1 MLNSFIIDYPGTP
14 YREDALFYLFDSSYK
29 IAVNS
34 IPSKKLER
42 LNNAKKVYEELI
54 NEYPDSQFFNK
65 TESMISD
72 IDKEI
77 AIFAPNQ

>member
-14 YREDALFYLFDSSYK
+14 FREDALFYLFDSSYN

-42 LNNAKKVYEELI
+42 LNDAKKVYEELI
-54 NEYPDSQFFNK
+54 DEYPDSQFFNK

>member
-14 YREDALFYLFDSSYK
+14 FREDALFYLFDSSYK
-29 IAVNS
+29 LAVNS
-34 IPSKKLER
+34 IPSKKFER
-42 LNNAKKVYEELI
+42 LNEARKVYEELI
-54 NEYPDSQFFNK
+54 SEYPQTQFLNK
-65 TESMISD
+65 SESMISD

>member
-1 MLNSFIIDYPGTP
+1 MKF
-14 YREDALFYLFDSSYK
+14 
-29 IAVNS
+29 
-34 IPSKKLER
+34 SKKLER

>member
-1 MLNSFIIDYPGTP
+1 MCIRDSPGTP